1 MPPTG
6 DGKAATTSHCLSY
19 TEKTLYRKI
28 QGFFMRAHNQR
39 YPLPSLVKQI
49 VSTVIS
55 NQKGPQMKRRDFIK
69 TSTFGATAVAL
80 GETSVQA
87 ADAKI
92 AEFPKRLY
100 KKDGPK
106 LSIIGFPGLVL
117 RKLEQPEGNKLV
129 AEAFE
134 RGINYFDVA
143 PAYGDAE
150 VKLGPALAP
159 YRKKV
164 FLACKTKMRDAAGAK
179 LEFERSLKRLK
190 TDKFD
195 LYQLHV
201 LSNVEKDVK
210 AAFAKG
216 GAMEYLIAQQ
226 KAGRIKYLGFSAHT
240 EEAALAA
247 MELFKFD
254 SVLFPINY
262 ASWLKADFGPK
273 IVKKVRE
280 IGAAMLG
287 IKTFARKRWQKG
299 DSKGRKRFGTWYEPT
314 HQREEA
320 DMALRF
326 AMSKGL
332 IATVP
337 PACVEIHKLALDLA
351 PKVQAITPAETAKLK
366 TMAQTFKPLF
376 PH

>member
-1 MPPTG
+1 
-6 DGKAATTSHCLSY
+6 
-19 TEKTLYRKI
+19 
-28 QGFFMRAHNQR
+28 
-39 YPLPSLVKQI
+39 
-49 VSTVIS
+49 
-55 NQKGPQMKRRDFIK
+55 MKRREFIK
-69 TSTFGATAVAL
+69 ASTVGATAVAL
-80 GETSVQA
+80 SERPVQA
-87 ADAKI
+87 APTKTAN
-92 AEFPKRLY
+92 FPKRPFG
-100 KKDGPK
+100 KNGPK

-117 RKLEQPEGNKLV
+117 RKFEQDAGNKLV

-150 VKLGPALAP
+150 LKLGPALAP

-179 LEFERSLKRLK
+179 MEFERSLKRLK
-190 TDKFD
+190 TDRFD

-216 GAMEYLIAQQ
+216 GAMEYIKAQQ
-226 KAGRIKYLGFSAHT
+226 KAGRIRYIGFSAHT

-247 MELFKFD
+247 LDLFKFD
-254 SVLFPINY
+254 SVMFPINF

-273 IVKKVRE
+273 VVKKAQSQ
-280 IGAAMLG
+280 GAALIA
-287 IKTFARKRWQKG
+287 IKAFARRRWGRSDKQ
-299 DSKGRKRFGTWYEPT
+299 GRKRFGTWYEPT
-314 HQREEA
+314 FERAEA

-326 AMSKGL
+326 AMSRGL
-332 IATVP
+332 TAAIP
-337 PACVEIHKLALDLA
+337 PASAEIHKLALEVA
-351 PKVQAITPAETAKLK
+351 PNVQAIKPEEIAKLK
-366 TMAQTFKPLF
+366 KTAQTFKPLF